1 MKRHRLA
8 DEKGQT
14 TVEYTLVWAFMSMIS
29 VFMTI
34 WLLKAMM
41 NLVATLAIK
50 VAVYLTG
57 FP

>member
-1 MKRHRLA
+1 MKYHRPA
-8 DEKGQT
+8 DERGQT

-29 VFMTI
+29 VFATI
-34 WLLKAMM
+34 WLVSVMK

-50 VAVYLTG
+50 VAIYLTG